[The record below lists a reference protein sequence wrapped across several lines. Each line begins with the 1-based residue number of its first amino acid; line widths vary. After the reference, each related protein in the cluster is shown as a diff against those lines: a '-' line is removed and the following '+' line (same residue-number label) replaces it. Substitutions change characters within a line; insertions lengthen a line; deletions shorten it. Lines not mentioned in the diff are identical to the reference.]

1 MLEGVLGLDPLKKF
15 KFQEPTSKDKLML
28 LLLRSGLRFLVVII
42 IIILSVL
49 CPSFDVI
56 MAFAG
61 SALCLTTC
69 VILPLLFY
77 LKMNRGRIGAFERI
91 VDWTLIV
98 SASVM
103 AVTGTVWALLP
114 KQYLGL

>member
-1 MLEGVLGLDPLKKF
+1 MLEGVLGLDPIKRF
-15 KFQEPTSKDKLML
+15 RFQEPSSRAKLVL
-28 LLLRSGLRFLVVII
+28 HLLRSGLRFLVVAVII
-42 IIILSVL
+42 CLSIL

-61 SALCLTTC
+61 SALCLTIC

-77 LKMNRGRIGAFERI
+77 LKMFEGRIGAIERSI
-91 VDWTLIV
+91 DWVLIV
-98 SASVM
+98 LTSIM

-114 KQYLGL
+114 KQLFES

>member
-1 MLEGVLGLDPLKKF
+1 MLEGILGLDPLKKF
-15 KFQEPTSKDKLML
+15 KFQEPNSKDKLKL
-28 LLLRSGLRFLVVII
+28 LILRSGLRFLVVAV
-42 IIILSVL
+42 IIILSIL

-77 LKMNRGRIGAFERI
+77 LKMYKGQIGALERI
-91 VDWTLIV
+91 IDWTLILA
-98 SASVM
+98 ASVM
-103 AVTGTVWALLP
+103 AVIGTVWALLP